1 MYITYQEYTEYGGTG
16 GEELFNRYEFDAE
29 RELDRL
35 TFTVDSVRKLEV
47 AFPSGKD
54 AEAVKR
60 CMVAV
65 IDRLSVLDDI
75 GTDDGGNGAFS
86 GRPLASMSSGS
97 ESVSFMATSLDKAR
111 SSEADRSAY
120 LRSTIRRYLEGV
132 QDANGVNLLY
142 GGPYPCIVTQ

>member
-1 MYITYQEYTEYGGTG
+1 MYLTYQEYVQYGGTG
-16 GEELFNRYEFDAE
+16 GQTVYQKYEFDAE

-65 IDRLSVLDDI
+65 IDRLSVLDDV
-75 GTDDGGNGAFS
+75 DDDTAGNGLFS
-86 GRPLASMSSGS
+86 GRPVASMSSGS

-111 SSEADRSAY
+111 TSEADRAAY
-120 LRSTIRRYLEGV
+120 MRSTIRRYLEGV